1 MVTNR
6 SRTHHLTTYLLLAIL
21 IIAFSDS
28 IGAPVT
34 AAQTAPASVSLTGTW
49 KMMVGKQPET
59 MTIEQEG
66 NKIIGTMNKG
76 WPVEGTV
83 DGKKVHFTA
92 KRSDDGV
99 VEDFTGTLEPSG
111 QLLGER
117 NDSDRRVGGMHWHAG
132 R

>member
-1 MVTNR
+1 
-6 SRTHHLTTYLLLAIL
+6 
-21 IIAFSDS
+21 
-28 IGAPVT
+28 
-34 AAQTAPASVSLTGTW
+34 
-49 KMMVGKQPET
+49 
-59 MTIEQEG
+59 
-66 NKIIGTMNKG
+66 MNKG